1 MNLVKTAMLI
11 AFMTA
16 LFMGIGFMI
25 GGAGGMMIALV
36 IAAGMNLF
44 SYWKSD
50 SVVLSMHRAKQV
62 DRKNAPEYYGIVEQL
77 ADRAGLPM
85 PKVYIIDNPQ
95 PNAFATGRNPENS
108 AVAATTGLLNILTQE
123 EVAGVM
129 AHELAHIQNRDT
141 LTMTI
146 TATLAGAISMLGNFA
161 IFFGGNRNNP
171 LGFIGVL
178 AAMIVAPFAAMIVQ
192 MAISRTREYSADKRG
207 AEICDNPMWLASA
220 LQKISGSS
228 NKIINEDA
236 ERNPATAHM
245 FIINP
250 LNGQKADNLFSTHP
264 ATENRIAALEKLDV
278 EYYRSNAD
286 DTAHEFDNFSED
298 AHMPQTS
305 RDYDREQEHDLEP
318 KPATDEDYS
327 NPSIEENQP
336 PQKPRRTDL
345 PGPWGRKGAKK

>member
-1 MNLVKTAMLI
+1 
-11 AFMTA
+11 
-16 LFMGIGFMI
+16 
-25 GGAGGMMIALV
+25 
-36 IAAGMNLF
+36 
-44 SYWKSD
+44 
-50 SVVLSMHRAKQV
+50 VLSMHRAKEV
-62 DRKNAPEYYGIVEQL
+62 SRKNAPEYYGIVEQL

-108 AVAATTGLLNILTQE
+108 AVAATTGLLNALTQE

-161 IFFGGNRNNP
+161 MFFGGNRNNP

-192 MAISRTREYSADKRG
+192 MAISRTREYSADRRG

-220 LQKISGSS
+220 LEKIAAANGQTV
-228 NKIINEDA
+228 NEDA

-250 LNGQKADNLFSTHP
+250 LNGQRADKLFSTHP
-264 ATENRIAALEKLDV
+264 ATENRIKALRQMEEEFSSQYDAY
-278 EYYRSNAD
+278 ED
-286 DTAHEFDNFSED
+286 DKFDKVDPD
-298 AHMPQTS
+298 AHMRSTTTPSTTTPWEHQ
-305 RDYDREQEHDLEP
+305 REQYENKRLEKDIKPDLPP
-318 KPATDEDYS
+318 KS
-327 NPSIEENQP
+327 
-336 PQKPRRTDL
+336 TDL